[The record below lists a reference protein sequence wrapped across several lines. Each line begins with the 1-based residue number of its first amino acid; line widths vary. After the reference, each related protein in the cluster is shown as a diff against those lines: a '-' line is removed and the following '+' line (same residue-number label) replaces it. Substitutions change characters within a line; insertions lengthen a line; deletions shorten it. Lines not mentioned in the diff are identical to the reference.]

1 MLRRVSIVAARRE
14 LGRLAE
20 EVRRTGQPVVL
31 TRRGRA
37 VARIVPEAGTEPGRK
52 RPHDAFAELRGTVRL
67 HCDLDGLQR
76 TIRALRTEFSRS
88 LDRRGARLGARGV
101 RSRA

>member
-1 MLRRVSIVAARRE
+1 M
-14 LGRLAE
+14 
-20 EVRRTGQPVVL
+20 L

-37 VARIVPEAGTEPGRK
+37 VARIVPEAGTEPSRK

-67 HCDLDGLQR
+67 HCDLAGLQC